1 MEAIGLVYNT
11 SIQVVICVEHGYCL
25 SSARVRRHLQ
35 ELHTTKGS
43 ALKAACE
50 EVAGLELA
58 DLSTLKIPSG
68 RPPIPYLTIDSGFQC
83 IATACN
89 LDKRSINKNRTT
101 VEKYLSE
108 VHNIGRRPGKTLL
121 QNTDIRQVCIQSLL
135 PRYQY
140 RPFIVQGS
148 LGLDKPLEK
157 AQRDTS
163 HITVGEA
170 YPIAD
175 MQALSSLLEDQY
187 SSSQQDWKQIYDHL
201 PLPDTQENDLG
212 ALWLNRTGISRW
224 VAGFKMDKKELRE
237 YIEPLVYSNR
247 SSFPIYIAFY

>member
-25 SSARVRRHLQ
+25 SSTRVRRHLQ

-58 DLSTLKIPSG
+58 DLSTLEIPSG

-89 LDKRSINKNRTT
+89 LDKRSISKNRTT
-101 VEKYLSE
+101 VEKHLSE

-121 QNTDIRQVCIQSLL
+121 
-135 PRYQY
+135 
-140 RPFIVQGS
+140 
-148 LGLDKPLEK
+148 
-157 AQRDTS
+157 
-163 HITVGEA
+163 
-170 YPIAD
+170 
-175 MQALSSLLEDQY
+175 
-187 SSSQQDWKQIYDHL
+187 
-201 PLPDTQENDLG
+201 
-212 ALWLNRTGISRW
+212 
-224 VAGFKMDKKELRE
+224 
-237 YIEPLVYSNR
+237 
-247 SSFPIYIAFY
+247 